1 MGTYTQLTS
10 KLMQVFELKQGTRII
25 LSPLKVFLEHNYIHH
40 IILAIIISDI
50 LVFPQFNFL
59 TA

>member
-10 KLMQVFELKQGTRII
+10 KLMQVFELKQGTRIM

-50 LVFPQFNFL
+50 LVFL
-59 TA
+59 SSIS